1 MRMDAFAEPRNPMPQ
16 SHRPP
21 ANGQHMVGGG
31 PFPALRGGTLK
42 KNKDWGYWGIDDGR
56 TSISP
61 VDSLMH
67 SEMMA
72 AAEGEREAE
81 CGVEDD
87 GSFQGFLEKEDGDE
101 EKTDGEFL

>member
-72 AAEGEREAE
+72 AAEGSARPS
-81 CGVEDD
+81 VESRMTDP
-87 GSFQGFLEKEDGDE
+87 FRGF
-101 EKTDGEFL
+101 